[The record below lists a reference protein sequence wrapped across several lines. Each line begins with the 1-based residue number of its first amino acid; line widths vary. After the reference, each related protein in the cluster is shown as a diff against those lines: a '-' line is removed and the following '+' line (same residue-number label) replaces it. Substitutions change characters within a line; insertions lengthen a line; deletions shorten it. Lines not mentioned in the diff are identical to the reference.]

1 MLWQNINKITH
12 CFHRQYWGYVTIFL
26 LSLPLTGNS
35 QEPLGTLALL
45 ATQVELDRLTSQQ
58 NSAQASFWLDEANI
72 IQIEVIANVNDLAIQ
87 IKTPSGSILTPD
99 TIGSFGGEFVQFG
112 EPSTTEKNL
121 PLLPF
126 TIPGFHYL
134 FRFPALGIG
143 EYEVK
148 FAAQTTL
155 TQEVAVIT
163 QVITDSSAAA
173 NVIALPQQLSLGEST
188 VITVAFFDGQQ
199 PLPDAEVTA
208 TLIDEAGQLQELW
221 LFDDGSNDDVQAGD
235 GLYSALFTPSAIG
248 IYRVVI
254 NIKGQNLQGTPC
266 FRELG
271 TQLVVLEPTSRLTGN
286 TTIQGIDPNSNELFE
301 QLVVEVETNT
311 VKVGEYRVFVHLET
325 PQGQSLFRTAAA
337 TLTAGIG
344 NIPVNFEA
352 EALQELGEP
361 GPYQIKLIDLIYY
374 SDQGVINSDQLREVG
389 SIPTAQLNQLEQPLF
404 TLTEQIVTQGIDSNG
419 DDRFEELQV
428 SVTVDTV
435 NQGIYFWTLKLTD
448 QTGKRITIAAGSKFF
463 FPGINQLVVNFD
475 GSAIGNSG
483 VDGPYRLTDLIIKGP
498 SIFEVVEEIGETPA
512 LLVRQ
517 FPFQAAPAACQLYA
531 VHDEGLNQS
540 QFFTVDLDNHQV
552 KSLGTS
558 YPGYDIEGLAIHPQT
573 NQIYASSGNRVAPY
587 RAKGHLYLVD
597 GQTGQLFAV
606 GSTGFE
612 EVDSLAFDETGT
624 LWGWAKGAGL
634 ITIDTNTGEGHLEL
648 PSLLKVEDLTISK
661 NTAPHRFYGV
671 VQTDLWRYPPLE
683 IICAGTLSHETE
695 ALEMISDNHLLF
707 GTHQDQT
714 FSIHRLDLASCSVI
728 TGADIVT
735 PFNDIEGI
743 ALPQDACID
752 N

>member
-1 MLWQNINKITH
+1 MLWQTKNRITH
-12 CFHRQYWGYVTIFL
+12 CFHRQYFSYVTIFL
-26 LSLPLTGNS
+26 LSLPLIGNS
-35 QEPLGTLALL
+35 QESLGTIALL

-58 NSAQASFWLDEANI
+58 NFAQATFFVDEANT

-87 IKTPSGSILTPD
+87 IKTPPGEILTPS
-99 TIGSFGGEFVQFG
+99 TMEAFGGEFVLFG
-112 EPSTTEKNL
+112 EPPTAKKNL

-134 FRFPALGIG
+134 FRFPALGVG
-143 EYEVK
+143 EYEVE
-148 FAAQTTL
+148 FESQLAL

-163 QVITDSSAAA
+163 QIITDSPAAA

-199 PLPDAEVTA
+199 PLPNAEVKA
-208 TLIDEAGQLQELW
+208 TLIDEGGQLQELW
-221 LFDDGSNDDVQAGD
+221 LFDDGSSDDAQAGD
-235 GLYSALFTPSAIG
+235 GLYSAQFTPSAIG
-248 IYRVVI
+248 TYRIVI
-254 NIKGQNLQGTPC
+254 NIQGQNLQGTPC

-271 TQLVVLEPTSRLTGN
+271 TQLSVLEPTSRLTGK
-286 TTIQGIDPNSNELFE
+286 TTVRKIDHNNNGLLE
-301 QLVVEVETNT
+301 QLEVDVETNT
-311 VKVGEYRVFVHLET
+311 VKTGEYRVFVHLET
-325 PQGQSLFRTAAA
+325 PQGQRLFRTAAA
-337 TLTAGIG
+337 TLTAGKTEDIS
-344 NIPVNFEA
+344 VNFEI
-352 EALQELGEP
+352 EALRELGKP

-374 SDQGVINSDQLREVG
+374 GDQGVINSDQLREVA
-389 SIPTAQLNQLEQPLF
+389 SIPAYQLEKPLF
-404 TLTEQIVTQGIDSNG
+404 ALTGQTFTQGIDLDG
-419 DDRFEELQV
+419 DDRFDQLHV
-428 SVTVDTV
+428 SVAIDIV
-435 NQGIYFWTLKLTD
+435 NKGLYFWTLKLTD
-448 QTGKRITIAAGSKFF
+448 LTGKRIAIAAGSKFF
-463 FPGINQLVVNFD
+463 STSGINHLVVDFD

-483 VDGPYRLTDLIIKGP
+483 VDGPYRLTDLIINGP
-498 SIFEVVEEIGETPA
+498 GIFKVVEAVGETPA

-517 FPFQAAPAACQLYA
+517 FPFQAAPASCQLYA

-540 QFFTVDLDNHQV
+540 QFFTVDWDNHQV
-552 KSLGTS
+552 KILGTP

-597 GQTGQLFAV
+597 GQTGQLFAI

-612 EVDSLAFDETGT
+612 EVDSLAFDDTGT

-648 PSLLKVEDLTISK
+648 SSRLKVEDLTISK
-661 NTAPHRFYGV
+661 NTDPPLFYGA
-671 VQTDLWRYPPLE
+671 VQTDLWQYPPLG
-683 IICAGTLSHETE
+683 ILCAGKLPHETE
-695 ALEMISDNHLLF
+695 ALEMLSNNYLLF

-714 FSIHRLDLASCSVI
+714 FSIHLLELDSCSVI
-728 TGADIVT
+728 TDADIVT

-752 N
+752 H